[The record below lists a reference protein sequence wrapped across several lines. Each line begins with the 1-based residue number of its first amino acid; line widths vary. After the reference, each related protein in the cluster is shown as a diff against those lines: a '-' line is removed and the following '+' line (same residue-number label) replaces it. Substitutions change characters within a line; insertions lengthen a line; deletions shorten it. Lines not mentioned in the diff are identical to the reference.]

1 MKLTYR
7 GANYEYDLPTVD
19 MIEGE
24 VAGKYRGQN
33 WNYHYPRHMKVP
45 QHPHDLQ
52 YRGVLDSNRESLKI
66 DRDVAP
72 KLDTIEVT
80 VEVTVTSAPK
90 VEDIATVHR
99 MNICNILDRR
109 KQVARA
115 KGDVKLMSLLEIE
128 WQQMAC

>member
-7 GANYEYDLPTVD
+7 GANYEYDIPTVD
-19 MIEGE
+19 MEEGG

-45 QHPHDLQ
+45 QHVRDLQ
-52 YRGVLDSNRESLKI
+52 YRGRLNSDRVSLKS

-72 KLDTIEVT
+72 KFDTIEA
-80 VEVTVTSAPK
+80 TVTSAQK
-90 VEDIATVHR
+90 VEDVATVHQ

-128 WQQMAC
+128 WRQMAC